1 MDTQQLVLIALLLA
15 LTLLLQRVRAR
26 ARETAD
32 AQGEHWLDTVN
43 DWPPTATRIMTTPER
58 MAYETLVRAL
68 PGYVVLA
75 QVPLARFIKV
85 QSRHSYTEWLRRM
98 GHQCA
103 DLIVCD
109 SASAVLAVIAVQP
122 PPAET
127 SERARNRHRRMSRVL
142 RAAEIPLHLWTS
154 TALPTA
160 ELARRLLLPQ
170 VDEATA
176 DALKRQPAA
185 PPVPASKRTGA
196 LDAVGAREESVGQ
209 VFVSREPPP
218 STWFD
223 DFDAGSAQKQP
234 PPRPG
239 P

>member
-1 MDTQQLVLIALLLA
+1 METQQLVLIALLLA
-15 LTLLLQRVRAR
+15 LILLLVRVRAR
-26 ARETAD
+26 AREAAD
-32 AQGEHWLDTVN
+32 APGERWLDTVN

-85 QSRHSYTEWLRRM
+85 RSRHSYTEWLRRM

-103 DLIVCD
+103 DLLVCD
-109 SASAVLAVIAVQP
+109 GASAVLAVIAVQP

-142 RAAEIPLHLWTS
+142 KAAKIPLHLWTTS
-154 TALPTA
+154 ALPTEDA
-160 ELARRLLLPQ
+160 ARRLLLPKA
-170 VDEATA
+170 DEASASSLT
-176 DALKRQPAA
+176 RQRTA
-185 PPVPASKRTGA
+185 PPMPASTRPGA
-196 LDAVGAREESVGQ
+196 LDSDAREESVGPDP
-209 VFVSREPPP
+209 VSVEPPH

-223 DFDAGSAQKQP
+223 DLEAGRAAKQSA
-234 PPRPG
+234 RPEA
-239 P
+239 